1 MHSSPQDSTLDR
13 SHLWHPYTRRSALGP
28 DLPEIVRGEGL
39 HLVTA
44 DGRRFVD
51 AISSWWCTS
60 LGHGHPRLV
69 EALRRQAG
77 LLQHSILGNLSHPGA
92 ARLARE
98 LSALLPTSQR
108 KVLFAS
114 DGASAVEQAIKI
126 AIQYRANIGQS
137 GRGRFA
143 CLADGY
149 HGDTLGAMSMGYL
162 EDFHRPFKR
171 HLLDADRIPFPTS
184 EDFDATRAFLE
195 PRATEYTAVIV
206 EPLVQGAA
214 GMRMYPATWLAR
226 LAEWCAA
233 HDVLL
238 IVDEIA
244 TGFGRTGTMFAF
256 EQAGIDPDIVCV
268 GKALSG
274 GYLPIS
280 ATIVRDA
287 IFETFD
293 DAHTLQHGHT
303 FCGNPLAA
311 AVALEALAV
320 YRDERVIEQV
330 SDKAARLRNA
340 WSPLAD
346 APGVLNVRTLGLIA
360 ALDLAPPTP
369 DAQGLTRAHR
379 IRVKLMED
387 GVLLRPLGNVLYLMP
402 PLTITEAELDDL
414 VARVA
419 SAVRSTHPR

>member
-1 MHSSPQDSTLDR
+1 MHDTPYREDDR
-13 SHLWHPYTRRSALGP
+13 AHVWHPYTRPSTLDGDVP
-28 DLPEIVRGEGL
+28 MIVRGEGIRL
-39 HLVTA
+39 I
-44 DGRRFVD
+44 DDRERRFVD
-51 AISSWWCTS
+51 AIASWWCCS

-69 EALRRQAG
+69 AALRRQAG
-77 LLQHSILGNLSHPGA
+77 LLQHSILGNLAHPGA

-98 LSALLPTSQR
+98 LSSLLPTSQR

-126 AIQYRANIGQS
+126 AIQVRHNTGQP

-162 EDFHRPFKR
+162 DDFHRPFKR
-171 HLLDADRIPFPTS
+171 HLLDADRIPFPAS
-184 EDFDATRAFLE
+184 GEFDATRSFLE
-195 PRATEYTAVIV
+195 PRSAEYTAVIV

-214 GMRMYPATWLAR
+214 GMRMYPAAWLAR
-226 LAEWCAA
+226 LSEWCSAR
-233 HDVLL
+233 DVLL

-256 EQAGIDPDIVCV
+256 EQAHIDPDIVCV

-280 ATIVRDA
+280 ATIVRDTL
-287 IFETFD
+287 FETFD

-320 YRDERVIEQV
+320 YRDEHVIEQV
-330 SDKAARLRNA
+330 AAKAARLRDRWHA
-340 WSPLAD
+340 LAD
-346 APGVLNVRTLGLIA
+346 APGVSNVRTLGLIA
-360 ALDLAPPTP
+360 ALDLAPSGR
-369 DAQGLTRAHR
+369 DAQGLTRPHR
-379 IRVKLMED
+379 IRVKLMAD

-402 PLTITEAELDDL
+402 PLTITDAELDDL

-419 SAVRSTHPR
+419 DAVRGTP